1 MQHDLFAVRRAVSCQ
16 SSPVPDPALD
26 QWFTPPWAADVLVA
40 DALKGMGTLSV
51 LEPAAGTGNILGAIP
66 SCHEALGIEID
77 PRMAEEA
84 RRRTGRQVLEG
95 DYRYIDLGDRRFGAI
110 VGNPPF
116 GAEDVDALVARSHQL
131 LDEEGVLALILPA
144 HLPASSE
151 RIEKWREKF
160 SIEVQ
165 LLPRNLFPRL
175 TLPLAWTK
183 MIKCQRRTLVGLML
197 FTEQGDVSAMP
208 DETRRALAKGATW
221 CDVIADALAS
231 LGGTATL
238 HEIYSAVEPRRRSP
252 NPYWKDKTRQ
262 VLREYSTFKLVENK
276 IWQLAA

>member
-51 LEPAAGTGNILGAIP
+51 LEPAAGTGNILAAIP
-66 SCHEALGIEID
+66 SCHDALGIEID
-77 PRMAEEA
+77 PRMVAEA
-84 RRRTGRQVLEG
+84 RQKTGREVVEG
-95 DYRYIDLGDRRFGAI
+95 DYRYVDLGDRRFGAI

-116 GAEDVDALVARSHQL
+116 GADDVDALVSRSHHL
-131 LDEEGVLALILPA
+131 LEEDGVLALILPA

-160 SIEVQ
+160 AIEVQ
-165 LLPRNLFPRL
+165 ILPRNLFPRL
-175 TLPLAWTK
+175 TFPLAWTK

-197 FTEQGDVSAMP
+197 FSEQSDVSAMP
-208 DETRRALAKGATW
+208 GQTRRALARGATW
-221 CDVIADALAS
+221 CEVIADALAS
-231 LGGTATL
+231 LGGRATL

-252 NPYWKDKTRQ
+252 NPHWKDKTRQ
-262 VLREYSTFKLVENK
+262 VLREYQTFKLVDEK